1 MEIDKAIKERRTI
14 RHFKKKS
21 VSWEKINEITESM
34 IYAPSAGNLQ
44 NWKLIVVK
52 NKGQLNKICY
62 NQDAVVNCDFLV
74 VVCSDNEELKR
85 IYKDK
90 SEFYAIQNNAAG
102 IQNMLLKSHSLKVGS
117 CWIGVYDELK
127 LKALLKI
134 PDEIDVHAVIAFGYP
149 DEKPEIPL
157 RADLRS
163 IISFEEYG
171 NSSRDSLPL
180 IKK

>member
-74 VVCSDNEELKR
+74 VVCSDK
-85 IYKDK
+85 
-90 SEFYAIQNNAAG
+90 
-102 IQNMLLKSHSLKVGS
+102 
-117 CWIGVYDELK
+117 
-127 LKALLKI
+127 
-134 PDEIDVHAVIAFGYP
+134 
-149 DEKPEIPL
+149 
-157 RADLRS
+157 
-163 IISFEEYG
+163 
-171 NSSRDSLPL
+171 
-180 IKK
+180 